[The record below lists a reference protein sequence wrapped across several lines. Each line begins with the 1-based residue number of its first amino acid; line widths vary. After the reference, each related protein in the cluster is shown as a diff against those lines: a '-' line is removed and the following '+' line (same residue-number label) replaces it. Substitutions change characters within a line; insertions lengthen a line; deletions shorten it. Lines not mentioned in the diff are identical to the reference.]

1 MFQSI
6 SEFLNQWEHESSS
19 TQKVLDALTDA
30 SLRQQVSAEGRDL
43 GRIAWHVV
51 ASLHEMI
58 SKTGL
63 LFEGATSEQDAPTSA
78 KKIADQYRQT
88 NEAMVSAIK
97 EQWND
102 QSLKEEHDMFGR
114 QMPNGASLLL
124 VILHQTHHRGQMTVL
139 MRQAGL
145 KVPGIYG
152 PSQEEWSAIG
162 MEPPKL

>member
-1 MFQSI
+1 M
-6 SEFLNQWEHESSS
+6 EKEVKADEKHERS
-19 TQKVLDALTDA
+19 
-30 SLRQQVSAEGRDL
+30 
-43 GRIAWHVV
+43 
-51 ASLHEMI
+51 
-58 SKTGL
+58 
-63 LFEGATSEQDAPTSA
+63 
-78 KKIADQYRQT
+78 
-88 NEAMVSAIK
+88 EAMVSAIK

>member
-1 MFQSI
+1 MD
-6 SEFLNQWEHESSS
+6 
-19 TQKVLDALTDA
+19 TLTDA
-30 SLRQQVSAEGRDL
+30 SLKQEVTPEGRDL

-51 ASLHEMI
+51 ASLHEMV

-63 LFEGATSEQDAPTSA
+63 QFKGAESDQDVPTSA
-78 KKIADQYRQT
+78 KEIANQYRQA
-88 NEAMVSAIK
+88 NAAMVSAIK

-114 QMPNGASLLL
+114 QLPIGASLLL
-124 VILHQTHHRGQMTVL
+124 VILHQTHHRGQMTIL

-145 KVPGIYG
+145 KVPGVYG

-162 MEPPKL
+162 MEPPKV